1 MCGGRGADYQQCLV
15 LLILGATT
23 AAGKTDWA
31 LKQHICLLMAT
42 MLIHI
47 TMEIMC
53 ICYSISR
60 YCHDVSTSRKFLPT
74 AG

>member
-1 MCGGRGADYQQCLV
+1 MQVRETHTAYIHTYMSVQVLKLYCVCGGRGADYQQCLV

-31 LKQHICLLMAT
+31 LKQHICILMAT

-47 TMEIMC
+47 TMEFI
-53 ICYSISR
+53 
-60 YCHDVSTSRKFLPT
+60 
-74 AG
+74 